1 MRGKWFDTSVAK
13 QRERDRISKLR
24 KKYPAFYKYF
34 GMTDYRRRSMRLEKV
49 KKFLSFM
56 GVPILGS
63 ILVILY
69 TYMMYDGKRPLNPE
83 YVPTPELSRS
93 VKRDIDLRVSEAD
106 QRDFESYE
114 ELTDFLVEPYT
125 DEHERFYSIYRWVT
139 SNISYDVDSL
149 REGHVTNEENFP
161 DTVFERKLAV
171 CDGYSKLLSA
181 MTHHAGLDIEYV
193 SGRADG
199 LSGRLRTILAGNEG
213 HAWNVVR
220 LNGYWYPVDSTWDA
234 GYVDD
239 NVTQFKRKTDPFE
252 HYLADPVEF
261 HVRHKAM
268 EPNKNLLN
276 DVELNQID
284 LVWYRLL
291 EGQSFT
297 DFIRPK
303 LHDVVSKI

>member
-1 MRGKWFDTSVAK
+1 
-13 QRERDRISKLR
+13 
-24 KKYPAFYKYF
+24 
-34 GMTDYRRRSMRLEKV
+34 
-49 KKFLSFM
+49 M

-63 ILVILY
+63 LLIVLF

-83 YVPTPELSRS
+83 HVPTPELSRS
-93 VKRDIDLRVSEAD
+93 VKSDIHRRVLEAGQYQFND
-106 QRDFESYE
+106 YE
-114 ELTDFLVEPYT
+114 ELTDFLVEPYS
-125 DEHERFYSIYRWVT
+125 DDHARFYSLYRWVT

-149 REGHVTNEENFP
+149 REGHVTNDENLP
-161 DTVFERKLAV
+161 DAVFERKLAV
-171 CDGYSKLLSA
+171 CDGYSKLLAA
-181 MTHHAGLDIEYV
+181 MTSHAGLDIEYV
-193 SGRADG
+193 SGRANG
-199 LSGRLRTILAGNEG
+199 LSGRLSTILAGDEG

-239 NVTQFKRKTDPFE
+239 NVTRFTRKTDSFE
-252 HYLADPVEF
+252 FYLSDPVHF

-303 LHDVVSKI
+303 FKDLVSTL